1 MKQIT
6 ALIFAA
12 FFTFST
18 SAMEIKGEFSG
29 TISTFLPSSFSLDEK
44 VTGNVFI
51 DLDLAPALNVTPGS
65 MSMSSSRVNWIDMDI
80 NIGGDVFEF
89 TLDPSEYFRDS
100 ITLNTPLF
108 SWMEQSLVIVTSGGE
123 FLKKNEWA
131 SLFLVNLDD
140 YIFGPDGMSCTDD
153 CGLGGFY
160 QGLSFASFDINSFS
174 LGLVNPIPEPST
186 LLLFAFGL
194 LGLRRVRF

>member
-6 ALIFAA
+6 ALFFAV

-29 TISTFLPSSFSLDEK
+29 TINSLFSSSFSLDEE

-51 DLDLAPALNVTPGS
+51 DLDLAPILKVTPSS
-65 MSMSSSRVNWIDMDI
+65 MSMSSQRVNWIDMDI
-80 NIGGDVFEF
+80 NIGGDIFEF
-89 TLDPSEYFRDS
+89 TLDPSYFYRDS

-108 SWMEQSLVIVTSGGE
+108 PWVEQSLFIVSSGGE
-123 FLKKNEWA
+123 FLKKNELA
-131 SLFLVNLDD
+131 SLFLVNLTD
-140 YIFGPDGMSCTDD
+140 YVFGPDGMSCTAD
-153 CGLGGFY
+153 CGVGGFS